1 VNVLFAMPLLPLA
14 VAAWLALSPRASQ
27 LAGGWVVAIVAAIP
41 FTVAMLA
48 SMERI
53 DLPQLLVG
61 RASALQL
68 DETARAAL
76 LLFGGLWLTAG
87 LLQTRAR
94 ELRPNTILMLVAL
107 SGATTLALADGGPLV
122 YAGMSMTG
130 YGLCGIL
137 AGESVHA
144 WRRAG
149 RVLIVLLVISDLL
162 VFEMLL
168 ASTAKPELG
177 MQRGLLLLG
186 LLALM
191 LRAGVPPAHVWLPP
205 ALAFVTTPTAVL
217 LVMAP
222 AAALVGALKIL
233 PDGFPEIG
241 MLCVLVGVAGAIWAT
256 IVGLVQVQ
264 ARTTLA
270 YALAATAAVLL
281 MAVAAGAGAGGQ
293 LAWLGLAMLAAC
305 AALPL
310 VALQY
315 AGGLRDA
322 AITAA
327 LVVHGL
333 AGGHVALHATSV
345 LPLGARLL
353 APLAAL
359 AATLLL
365 TVTAR
370 RTSALAPGDGTVEPT
385 QLAFA
390 PVLLAWVGLALAWA
404 AKPPGLSST
413 WVAPVAIA
421 AGLIF
426 VWALPRRAQPRVPPG
441 DLLGPVERL
450 LSYLSS
456 WFRGAFSH
464 RLPGA
469 RDRLQA
475 RTLALWDP
483 DAWSRRIEGLDLR
496 LRAWPATGV
505 MMVLVALGAAIL
517 LTK

>member
-1 VNVLFAMPLLPLA
+1 VNVLFAIPLLPLA

-41 FTVAMLA
+41 FSVAMLA

-61 RASALQL
+61 HASALQL

-94 ELRPNTILMLVAL
+94 EHRPNTILMLVAL

-233 PDGFPEIG
+233 PGGFPEIG

-281 MAVAAGAGAGGQ
+281 MAVAAGAGLRHPAPGGIAVRGRAPRCSHHRGIGRARTRGRARGTACNLGAAARRAVAGATGGACSDAASHCNGAQDLGACAGGRHRG
-293 LAWLGLAMLAAC
+293 ADPAGICAGSAGLGRPCPRLGSETAGTFLRMGCASGHCGWTDFRVGPTTPRAARR
-305 AALPL
+305 PSGRS
-310 VALQY
+310 
-315 AGGLRDA
+315 AGPCGTVVVLSL
-322 AITAA
+322 A
-327 LVVHGL
+327 LVPRGV
-333 AGGHVALHATSV
+333 
-345 LPLGARLL
+345 L
-353 APLAAL
+353 APLAG
-359 AATLLL
+359 
-365 TVTAR
+365 R
-370 RTSALAPGDGTVEPT
+370 P
-385 QLAFA
+385 
-390 PVLLAWVGLALAWA
+390 
-404 AKPPGLSST
+404 
-413 WVAPVAIA
+413 
-421 AGLIF
+421 
-426 VWALPRRAQPRVPPG
+426 
-441 DLLGPVERL
+441 
-450 LSYLSS
+450 
-456 WFRGAFSH
+456 
-464 RLPGA
+464 
-469 RDRLQA
+469 
-475 RTLALWDP
+475 
-483 DAWSRRIEGLDLR
+483 
-496 LRAWPATGV
+496 
-505 MMVLVALGAAIL
+505 
-517 LTK
+517 